1 MTRGKRTHQANVIAT
16 GKDKHGINTEVEHA
30 APHAAPVLATEVY
43 RSPQKDNSPR
53 TSAKKSTHR
62 QTKETSP
69 ESQPKDEEPVVS
81 QTYTATTIDLSKIQG
96 NIQALSYDQQD
107 GITKATNVTLP
118 EGSVPDIVPGVPNV
132 PLSSVFGVNNTQ
144 GLGAV
149 PLPDVIPGVPNVP
162 AIFTNA
168 DSTAQIQADDVELK
182 QVLRFA
188 QQ

>member
-53 TSAKKSTHR
+53 TSAKKSAHK
-62 QTKETSP
+62 QTKES
-69 ESQPKDEEPVVS
+69 EPKDEEPVVS

-168 DSTAQIQADDVELK
+168 DSTAQIQANDVELK
-182 QVLRFA
+182 QVPRFA